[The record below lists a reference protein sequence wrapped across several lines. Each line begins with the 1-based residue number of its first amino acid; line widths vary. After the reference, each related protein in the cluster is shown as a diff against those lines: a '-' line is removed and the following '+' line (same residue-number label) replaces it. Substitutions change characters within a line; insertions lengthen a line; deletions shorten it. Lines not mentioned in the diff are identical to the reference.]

1 MEQKGLLLVLSGPSG
16 CGKGTMVKELIS
28 REGQIEVSRS
38 ATSRAPREGEV
49 DGLHYDFV
57 SRERFEEMIKNGE
70 VLEYT
75 QYNGNY
81 YGTQKAQVET
91 MLASGK
97 DVILEIETEGAMN
110 IRRAFADA
118 VLVFVVPPSF
128 QVLRQ
133 RLIGRGTESMEV
145 IEDRLA
151 IAKKELSLAEQYDYL
166 VVNGQLETAV
176 WEVESIIVAEKRKV
190 LRNIEMVRSLLS

>member
-81 YGTQKAQVET
+81 YGTHDKQ
-91 MLASGK
+91 
-97 DVILEIETEGAMN
+97 
-110 IRRAFADA
+110 
-118 VLVFVVPPSF
+118 
-128 QVLRQ
+128 
-133 RLIGRGTESMEV
+133 
-145 IEDRLA
+145 
-151 IAKKELSLAEQYDYL
+151 
-166 VVNGQLETAV
+166 
-176 WEVESIIVAEKRKV
+176 
-190 LRNIEMVRSLLS
+190 

>member
-1 MEQKGLLLVLSGPSG
+1 M
-16 CGKGTMVKELIS
+16 
-28 REGQIEVSRS
+28 
-38 ATSRAPREGEV
+38 
-49 DGLHYDFV
+49 
-57 SRERFEEMIKNGE
+57 
-70 VLEYT
+70 
-75 QYNGNY
+75 
-81 YGTQKAQVET
+81 
-91 MLASGK
+91 
-97 DVILEIETEGAMN
+97 
-110 IRRAFADA
+110 
-118 VLVFVVPPSF
+118 
-128 QVLRQ
+128 LRQ

>member
-57 SRERFEEMIKNGE
+57 SRERFEEMIRNGE

-81 YGTQKAQVET
+81 YGTQKAQVEA

-110 IRRAFADA
+110 IRKVFADA

-151 IAKKELSLAEQYDYL
+151 IAKKEFSLAEQYDYL

>member
-57 SRERFEEMIKNGE
+57 SRERFEEMIRNGE

-81 YGTQKAQVET
+81 YGTQKAQVEA

-110 IRRAFADA
+110 IRRVFADA

-133 RLIGRGTESMEV
+133 RLIGRGTEAMEV

-151 IAKKELSLAEQYDYL
+151 IAKKELSLAGQYDYL

>member
-57 SRERFEEMIKNGE
+57 SRERFEEMIRNGE

-81 YGTQKAQVET
+81 YGTQKAQVEA

-110 IRRAFADA
+110 IRKVFADA

-133 RLIGRGTESMEV
+133 RLIGRGTESMDV